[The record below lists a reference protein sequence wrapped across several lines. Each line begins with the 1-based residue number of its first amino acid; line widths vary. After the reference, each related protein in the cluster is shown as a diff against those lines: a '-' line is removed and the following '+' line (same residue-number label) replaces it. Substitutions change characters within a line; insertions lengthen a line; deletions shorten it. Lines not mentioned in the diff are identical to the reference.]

1 MGTRSYI
8 IRISQ
13 QTAKQLKGLCKD
25 RHVKIADFVEQALME
40 KMEREEMAGDAKIFA
55 LYRHEE
61 ADAIAYL
68 DYLKRRQEA

>member
-13 QTAKQLKGLCKD
+13 QTAKKLNGYCKE
-25 RHVKIADFVEQALME
+25 HLVKTSHFVEQALME
-40 KMEREEMAGDAKIFA
+40 KMEREEMAEDSKVLA

-61 ADAIAYL
+61 SDAIDYL
-68 DYLKRRQEA
+68 DYLKRR